1 MSVFDIMN
9 YPFSITHISV
19 TDGYNQDYHHTHPS
33 SGVWVPS
40 VAVRTSLTG
49 HLSPVTEKELSFLG
63 DKVQES
69 GARKLAVDVNIALKT
84 GDQIEITEPDSTIT
98 TWYVIQEIATTNVLS
113 LANIN
118 RKSFYISRSEP

>member
-1 MSVFDIMN
+1 MSVFDVMN
-9 YPFSITHISV
+9 YPFLMTHIAV
-19 TDGYNQDYHHTHPS
+19 VDGYNQDYHYTHPS

-40 VAVRTSLTG
+40 VGTRTAISG
-49 HLSPVTEKELSFLG
+49 HLSPVTEKELSFLA
-63 DKVQES
+63 DSVQES
-69 GARKLAVDVNIALKT
+69 GARKLAVDTDIAINT
-84 GDQIEITEPDSTIT
+84 GDRIEITEPDSTIT